1 MKLDGKVALVT
12 GAGRNIGRAIAL
24 AMADNGA
31 SVAVNGLQNKEAID
45 EVARLIEVRGGTAL
59 PILADV
65 SNPTQVNKM
74 VQTIASTL
82 GPVDI
87 LVSNVGV
94 RPHGPI
100 HKVSVAE
107 WRTIMSVNLDAAFYL
122 SKAVLPAMIK
132 AESGNLIAIA
142 GLAAFGVRKDAVAVA
157 TAKAGLIGL
166 MRGIAFDFGKIGI
179 RANIVSPGSINTE
192 RYDQHAYV
200 TGNVA
205 TVVADD
211 LSRRQEIPMQR
222 MGTPEEVAAACVF
235 LSSADAG
242 YTTGQ
247 TLHVGGGVY
256 MG

>member
-1 MKLDGKVALVT
+1 MKLEGKVALVT

-31 SVAVNGLQNKEAID
+31 SVAVNGLQHQESID
-45 EVARLIEVRGGTAL
+45 EVSRLIETRGGKAL
-59 PILADV
+59 PILTDV
-65 SNPTQVNKM
+65 SNPAQVNKM
-74 VQTIASTL
+74 VEKITSTL

-87 LVSNVGV
+87 LISNVGI

-100 HKVSVAE
+100 HKVTAAE
-107 WRTIMSVNLDAAFYL
+107 WRTVMSVNLDAAFYL
-122 SKAVLPAMIK
+122 SKAVLPAMIR
-132 AESGNLIAIA
+132 AESGSLIAIA

-157 TAKAGLIGL
+157 AAKAGLIGL
-166 MRGIAFDFGKIGI
+166 MRGIAFDYGQIGI
-179 RANIVSPGSINTE
+179 RANVVSPGSINTD
-192 RYDQHAYV
+192 RYDQRAYL
-200 TGNVA
+200 TGNAPTIVQ
-205 TVVADD
+205 DD
-211 LSRRQEIPMQR
+211 QGRRQGIPMQR

>member
-1 MKLDGKVALVT
+1 MKLEGKVALVT

-31 SVAVNGLQNKEAID
+31 SVAVNGLQNHESID
-45 EVARLIEVRGGTAL
+45 EVARLIEARGGKAL
-59 PILADV
+59 PILTDV

-74 VQTIASTL
+74 VEKVAGTL

-87 LVSNVGV
+87 LVSNVGI

-100 HKVSVAE
+100 HKMSVAE
-107 WRTIMSVNLDAAFYL
+107 WRIVMSVNLDAAFYL
-122 SKAVLPAMIK
+122 SKAVLPDMIK
-132 AESGNLIAIA
+132 AESGSLIAIA

-157 TAKAGLIGL
+157 AAKAGLIGL
-166 MRGIAFDFGKIGI
+166 MRGIAFDFGQIGI
-179 RANIVSPGSINTE
+179 RANVVSPGSINTD
-192 RYDQHAYV
+192 RYDQRAYL
-200 TGNVA
+200 TGNAPTIVQ
-205 TVVADD
+205 DD
-211 LSRRQEIPMQR
+211 QGRRRGIPMQR

-256 MG
+256 ME

>member
-1 MKLDGKVALVT
+1 MKLEGKVALIT

-24 AMADNGA
+24 AMADEGA
-31 SVAVNGLQNKEAID
+31 RVAVNGLQNQEAVD
-45 EVARLIEVRGGTAL
+45 KVAKLIENRGGKAL

-65 SNPTQVNKM
+65 SDSEQVDKM
-74 VQTIASTL
+74 VVQIAKTL

-100 HKVSVAE
+100 HEVSVEE
-107 WRTIMSVNLDAAFYL
+107 WRAIMSINFDAAFYL
-122 SKAVLPAMIK
+122 SKAVLPGMIK
-132 AESGNLIAIA
+132 SENGSLIAIA
-142 GLAAFGVRKDAVAVA
+142 GLAAFGVRKDTVAVA
-157 TAKAGLIGL
+157 AAKSGLIGL
-166 MRGIAFDFGKIGI
+166 MRGIAFDYGKIGI
-179 RANIVSPGSINTE
+179 RANVVSPGSINTE
-192 RYDQHAYV
+192 RFEQHAYAA
-200 TGNVA
+200 GGAA

-211 LSRRQEIPMQR
+211 LSRRQGIPMQR

-235 LSSADAG
+235 LSSDDAG

-256 MG
+256 MA

>member
-1 MKLDGKVALVT
+1 MKLEGKVALVT

-31 SVAVNGLQNKEAID
+31 SVVVNGLQHQESID
-45 EVARLIEVRGGTAL
+45 EVARIIEARGGKAL
-59 PILADV
+59 PILTDV

-74 VQTIASTL
+74 VEKAANTF

-87 LVSNVGV
+87 LVSNVGI

-107 WRTIMSVNLDAAFYL
+107 WRKVMSVNLDAAFYL
-122 SKAVLPAMIK
+122 SKAVLPEMIK
-132 AESGNLIAIA
+132 AESGSLIAIA

-157 TAKAGLIGL
+157 AAKSGLIGL
-166 MRGIAFDFGKIGI
+166 MRGIAFDFGQIGI
-179 RANIVSPGSINTE
+179 RANVVSPGSINTS
-192 RYDQHAYV
+192 RYDQRAYV
-200 TGNVA
+200 TGNTA
-205 TVVADD
+205 TVVEDD
-211 LSRRQEIPMQR
+211 QGRRQGIPMQR

-235 LSSADAG
+235 LSSTDAG

-256 MG
+256 MD

>member
-1 MKLDGKVALVT
+1 MKLEGKVALVT

-31 SVAVNGLQNKEAID
+31 SVAVNGLQHQESID
-45 EVARLIEVRGGTAL
+45 EVSRLIETRGGKAL
-59 PILADV
+59 PILTDV
-65 SNPTQVNKM
+65 SNPAQVNKM
-74 VQTIASTL
+74 VEKITSTL

-87 LVSNVGV
+87 LISNVGI

-100 HKVSVAE
+100 HKVSAAE
-107 WRTIMSVNLDAAFYL
+107 WRMVMSVNLDAAFYL
-122 SKAVLPAMIK
+122 SKAVLPDMIK
-132 AESGNLIAIA
+132 AESGSLIAIA

-157 TAKAGLIGL
+157 AAKAGLIGL
-166 MRGIAFDFGKIGI
+166 MRGIAFDYGQIGI
-179 RANIVSPGSINTE
+179 RANVVSPGSINTD
-192 RYDQHAYV
+192 RYDQRAYL
-200 TGNVA
+200 TGNAPTIVQ
-205 TVVADD
+205 DD
-211 LSRRQEIPMQR
+211 QGRRQGIPMQR

>member
-1 MKLDGKVALVT
+1 MKLEGKVALVT

-31 SVAVNGLQNKEAID
+31 RVAVNGLQHQESID
-45 EVARLIEVRGGTAL
+45 EVVKLIETRGGKAL

-65 SNPTQVNKM
+65 SNPAQVNRM
-74 VQTIASTL
+74 VERIASTL

-87 LVSNVGV
+87 LVSNVGI

-100 HKVSVAE
+100 HEISAAE
-107 WRTIMSVNLDAAFYL
+107 WRTVMSVNLDAAFYL
-122 SKAVLPAMIK
+122 SKAVLPDMIK
-132 AESGNLIAIA
+132 AESGSLIAIA

-157 TAKAGLIGL
+157 AAKAGLIGL
-166 MRGIAFDFGKIGI
+166 MRGIAFDYGRIGI
-179 RANIVSPGSINTE
+179 RANVVSPGSINTD
-192 RYDQHAYV
+192 RYDQRAYL
-200 TGNVA
+200 TGNAPTMVQ
-205 TVVADD
+205 DD
-211 LSRRQEIPMQR
+211 QGRRQGIPMQR

-256 MG
+256 ME

>member
-1 MKLDGKVALVT
+1 MKLEGKVALVT

-31 SVAVNGLQNKEAID
+31 SVAVNGLQNQEAIN
-45 EVARLIEVRGGTAL
+45 EVSKLIEVRGGKAV

-65 SNPTQVNKM
+65 SDPTQVNRM
-74 VQTIASTL
+74 VEKIASTL

-100 HKVSVAE
+100 HEVSVAE
-107 WRTIMSVNLDAAFYL
+107 WRTVMSVNLDAAFYL
-122 SKAVLPAMIK
+122 SKAVLPAMIR
-132 AESGNLIAIA
+132 AESGSLIAIA
-142 GLAAFGVRKDAVAVA
+142 GLAAFGVRKDTVAVA
-157 TAKAGLIGL
+157 AAKAGLIGL
-166 MRGIAFDFGKIGI
+166 MRGIAFDYGKIGI
-179 RANIVSPGSINTE
+179 RANVVSPGSINTD
-192 RYDQHAYV
+192 RYDQSAYV
-200 TGNVA
+200 TGNPA
-205 TVVADD
+205 KVVEDD
-211 LSRRQEIPMQR
+211 PSRRQGIPMQR

-256 MG
+256 ME

>member
-1 MKLDGKVALVT
+1 MKLEGKVALVT

-24 AMADNGA
+24 AMANNGA
-31 SVAVNGLQNKEAID
+31 SVAVNGLQNQDSID
-45 EVARLIEVRGGTAL
+45 EVARLIETSGGKAL
-59 PILADV
+59 PILTDV
-65 SNPTQVNKM
+65 SNPAQVNKM
-74 VQTIASTL
+74 VEKIASTL

-87 LVSNVGV
+87 LISNVGI

-100 HKVSVAE
+100 HKVSAAE
-107 WRTIMSVNLDAAFYL
+107 WRTVMSVNLDAAFYL
-122 SKAVLPAMIK
+122 SKAVLPGMIK
-132 AESGNLIAIA
+132 AESGSLIAIA

-166 MRGIAFDFGKIGI
+166 MRGIAFDYGQIGI
-179 RANIVSPGSINTE
+179 RANVVSPGSINTD
-192 RYDQHAYV
+192 RYDQRAYL
-200 TGNVA
+200 TGNAPTIVQ
-205 TVVADD
+205 DD
-211 LSRRQEIPMQR
+211 QGRRQGIPMQR

>member
-1 MKLDGKVALVT
+1 VKLEGKVALVT

-31 SVAVNGLQNKEAID
+31 RVAVNGLQHQESID
-45 EVARLIEVRGGTAL
+45 EVVKLIETRGGKAL

-65 SNPTQVNKM
+65 SNPAQVNKM
-74 VQTIASTL
+74 VERIASTL

-87 LVSNVGV
+87 LVSNVGI

-100 HKVSVAE
+100 HEISAAE
-107 WRTIMSVNLDAAFYL
+107 WRTVMSVNLDAAFYL
-122 SKAVLPAMIK
+122 SKAVLPDMIK
-132 AESGNLIAIA
+132 AESGSLIAIA

-157 TAKAGLIGL
+157 AAKAGLIGL
-166 MRGIAFDFGKIGI
+166 MRGIAFDYGRIGI
-179 RANIVSPGSINTE
+179 RANVVSPGSINTD
-192 RYDQHAYV
+192 RYDQRAYL
-200 TGNVA
+200 TGNAPTMVQ
-205 TVVADD
+205 DD
-211 LSRRQEIPMQR
+211 QGRRQGIPMQR

-256 MG
+256 ME

>member
-1 MKLDGKVALVT
+1 MKLEGKVVLIT

-24 AMADNGA
+24 AMAGEGA
-31 SVAVNGLQNKEAID
+31 SVAVNGLQNQETID
-45 EVARLIEVRGGTAL
+45 EVVKLITDRDGKAL

-65 SNPTQVNKM
+65 SDPEQVDKM
-74 VQTIASTL
+74 VAKIANTL

-100 HKVSVAE
+100 HEVSVEE
-107 WRTIMSVNLDAAFYL
+107 WRAVMGINLDAAFYL
-122 SKAVLPAMIK
+122 SKAVLPGMIK
-132 AESGNLIAIA
+132 AEHGSIIAIA
-142 GLAAFGVRKDAVAVA
+142 GLAAFGVRKETVAVA
-157 TAKAGLIGL
+157 AAKSGLIGL
-166 MRGIAFDFGKIGI
+166 MRGIAFDYGKIGI
-179 RANIVSPGSINTE
+179 RANVVSPGSINTE
-192 RYDQHAYV
+192 RFDQHAYAAGG
-200 TGNVA
+200 TA

-211 LSRRQEIPMQR
+211 LSRRQGIPMQR

-235 LSSADAG
+235 LSSDDAG

-256 MG
+256 MA

>member
-1 MKLDGKVALVT
+1 MKLEGKVALVT

-31 SVAVNGLQNKEAID
+31 RVAVNGLQHQESID
-45 EVARLIEVRGGTAL
+45 EVVKLIETRGGKAL

-65 SNPTQVNKM
+65 SNPAQVNKM
-74 VQTIASTL
+74 VERIASTL

-87 LVSNVGV
+87 LVSNVGI

-100 HKVSVAE
+100 HEISAAE
-107 WRTIMSVNLDAAFYL
+107 WRTVMSVNLDAAFYL
-122 SKAVLPAMIK
+122 SKAVLPDMIK
-132 AESGNLIAIA
+132 AESGSLIAIA

-157 TAKAGLIGL
+157 AAKAGLIGL
-166 MRGIAFDFGKIGI
+166 MRGIAFDYGRIGI
-179 RANIVSPGSINTE
+179 RANVVSPGSINTD
-192 RYDQHAYV
+192 RYDQRAYL
-200 TGNVA
+200 TGNAPTMVQ
-205 TVVADD
+205 DD
-211 LSRRQEIPMQR
+211 QGRRQGIPMQR

-256 MG
+256 ME

>member
-1 MKLDGKVALVT
+1 MKLEGKVALVT

-31 SVAVNGLQNKEAID
+31 SVAVNGLRNQESID
-45 EVARLIEVRGGTAL
+45 EVARLIEAKGGKAL
-59 PILADV
+59 PILTDV

-74 VQTIASTL
+74 VEKVANTL

-87 LVSNVGV
+87 LVSNVGI

-107 WRTIMSVNLDAAFYL
+107 WRTVMSVNLDAAFYL
-122 SKAVLPAMIK
+122 SKAVLPDMIK
-132 AESGNLIAIA
+132 AENGSLIAIA

-157 TAKAGLIGL
+157 AAKAGLIGL
-166 MRGIAFDFGKIGI
+166 MRGIAFDFGQIGI
-179 RANIVSPGSINTE
+179 RANVVSPGSINTD
-192 RYDQHAYV
+192 RYDQRAYI
-200 TGNVA
+200 TGNA
-205 TVVADD
+205 TRAVKDD
-211 LSRRQEIPMQR
+211 QRRRQGIPMQR

-256 MG
+256 ME